1 MKRVYA
7 DAMQIFICSTL
18 YHKVATATMQLVEWI
33 CFGIVNVNMTTYSKS
48 WFPNKKSGF
57 MIKILEFDLAYLK
70 TLDFLERQAKE
81 TKRTM
86 WTNSRA

>member
-1 MKRVYA
+1 
-7 DAMQIFICSTL
+7 
-18 YHKVATATMQLVEWI
+18 
-33 CFGIVNVNMTTYSKS
+33 
-48 WFPNKKSGF
+48 

-86 WTNSRA
+86 